1 VIDCDVHCA
10 PASIAALEPYLDE
23 YWRDYLANAEL
34 VLSPSLQGAYPA
46 GLLAAEVPGDV
57 ETLRAAVLADA
68 DAAVLTCLTPFESSS
83 NVYFEA
89 ALCRAIND
97 WLREQWLEREP
108 RLRASLTVPVL
119 DPDAAAEEID
129 RLGSHPG
136 FTQVLLPVRT
146 QAPYGNRRY
155 APIHAAAERHGLALA
170 LHAWGRPGNAPTPSG
185 FARTY
190 LQDYLANSQIVAQAH
205 VTSLVAEGV
214 FDRHPGLR
222 VVLAECGF
230 AWLPFLLWRFDKDWK
245 AIWRE
250 VPWVRER
257 PSAYVRRHVRAT
269 TTPAQLPRDPAVLAR
284 LPALL
289 HADELL
295 LYASDY
301 PHRHGGTADPLLA
314 QLDDAGRHA
323 VLHANA
329 AELHGIAA

>member
-23 YWRDYLANAEL
+23 YWRDYLANSEL
-34 VLSPSLQGAYPA
+34 VLSPSLQGAYPPAVLA
-46 GLLAAEVPGDV
+46 GPMPGDV
-57 ETLRAAVLADA
+57 DAVRAAVLDEAA
-68 DAAVLTCLTPFESSS
+68 AAVLTCLTPFESSH

-89 ALCRAIND
+89 ALCRAVND
-97 WLREQWLEREP
+97 WLRDEWLEREP

-119 DPDAAAEEID
+119 DPDAAADEID
-129 RLGSHPG
+129 RLGPYPG

-146 QAPYGNRRY
+146 ETPYGNRRY

-170 LHAWGRPGNAPTPSG
+170 LHAWGRPGNAPTTSG

-190 LQDYLANSQIVAQAH
+190 LQDYLANSQVIAQAH

-214 FDRHPGLR
+214 LDRHPGLR

-230 AWLPFLLWRFDKDWK
+230 TWLPFLLWRFDKDWK

-269 TTPAQLPRDPAVLAR
+269 TTPAQLPRDPAVLRR

-295 LYASDY
+295 LYASDH
-301 PHRHGGTADPLLA
+301 PHRHGGSVQPLLA
-314 QLDDAGRHA
+314 ELDEAGRAA
-323 VLHANA
+323 VLHGNA